1 MECERVMRFA
11 DGNRAIGLVFWTLLG
26 GVSLA
31 GCGDGELKPPPLYP
45 VTGTVTYQGKP
56 VPGATVVFIPEGKF
70 KAKDPAR
77 LRPFGTADEQG
88 NYSIAW
94 SEDHEG
100 AAAGKYKVGISAVEA
115 VDHGE
120 GDSQKKPVNAIPDN
134 YGNPAKSGLTATVTE
149 DGENVFNFDL
159 K

>member
-1 MECERVMRFA
+1 MRCFA
-11 DGNRAIGLVFWTLLG
+11 VRNRALGLAFCAVIG
-26 GVSLA
+26 GVGLA
-31 GCGDGELKPPPLYP
+31 GCGGDELKPPPLFP
-45 VTGTVTYQGKP
+45 VSGTVTYQGKP
-56 VPGATVVFIPEGKF
+56 VPGATVVFIPEGKV

-94 SEDHEG
+94 SEEHEG
-100 AAAGKYKVGISAVEA
+100 AATGKYKVGISAVEA
-115 VDHGE
+115 VNDEE
-120 GDSQKKPVNAIPDN
+120 GDSQTKPANAIPDK
-134 YGNPAKSGLTATVTE
+134 YGNPSTSGLTATVTE